1 MTAVSHWISRSGRCS
16 RIASAMARSRR
27 TWPRPIGELR
37 YSARGGRRR
46 AGAPV
51 HGRGGRTGGPVHE
64 ALDGPVDRD
73 GMTGHRQVA
82 GALEDEVLP
91 AGPADDALA
100 AAERLA
106 PVVGALDHQ
115 HRLLDP
121 AQEHLRLR
129 GRGRVPLAPVLRQHH
144 LPAGRAVE
152 LVDVLELLG
161 GVRLGEH
168 LVEEERRVLGPV
180 VREVVLVPAVPAAVV
195 VELLV
200 EVPHGLE
207 PDRDR
212 RGEVAR
218 PRRHGDHALDA
229 VGMQGRGEQRL
240 PGAHADAGQHRLLDA
255 EVVEDGEGVGHVGQV
270 VVRRRVQRAPRPA
283 VARRVD
289 RDDAVVLREVGDLGL
304 PRAAVH
310 ARVDGGEDDGGL
322 TRRR

>member
-1 MTAVSHWISRSGRCS
+1 MKLLTRISSIRRTAWNACRSCSPDSDSKWPDSLASSREAGCTTSPRRSRNSATGDCVSHWISRSGRCS

-27 TWPRPIGELR
+27 TWPSPIGELR
-37 YSARGGRRR
+37 YSARGGRRVPVR
-46 AGAPV
+46 RCTGAAAAPTA
-51 HGRGGRTGGPVHE
+51 RSTKLLMARLTG
-64 ALDGPVDRD
+64 D

-100 AAERLA
+100 PAERLA
-106 PVVGALDHQ
+106 PVVGPLDHQ

-168 LVEEERRVLGPV
+168 LVEEERRVLRPV
-180 VREVVLVPAVPAAVV
+180 VREVVAVPAVPPAVV

-200 EVPHGLE
+200 EVPH
-207 PDRDR
+207 
-212 RGEVAR
+212 
-218 PRRHGDHALDA
+218 
-229 VGMQGRGEQRL
+229 
-240 PGAHADAGQHRLLDA
+240 
-255 EVVEDGEGVGHVGQV
+255 
-270 VVRRRVQRAPRPA
+270 APRA
-283 VARRVD
+283 
-289 RDDAVVLREVGDLGL
+289 G
-304 PRAAVH
+304 PRAA
-310 ARVDGGEDDGGL
+310 A
-322 TRRR
+322 